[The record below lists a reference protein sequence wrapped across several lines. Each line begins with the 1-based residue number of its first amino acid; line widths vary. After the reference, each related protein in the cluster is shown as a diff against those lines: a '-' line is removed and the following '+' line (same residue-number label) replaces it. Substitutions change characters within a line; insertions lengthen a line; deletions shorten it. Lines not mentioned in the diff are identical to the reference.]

1 MGGKTPRE
9 WVLEI
14 ACGREYGAREEV
26 IEMIDDDTGT
36 TYVRDR
42 VNHSITLETQGSGP
56 EAGSPR
62 DAG

>member
-1 MGGKTPRE
+1 MTPAPQGAGVFVSGG
-9 WVLEI
+9 L
-14 ACGREYGAREEV
+14 AREEV
-26 IEMIDDDTGT
+26 IEMTDDDTGT

>member
-1 MGGKTPRE
+1 MTPAPQGAGVFVSGG
-9 WVLEI
+9 L
-14 ACGREYGAREEV
+14 AREEV
-26 IEMIDDDTGT
+26 IEMTDDDTGT

-56 EAGSPR
+56 EAGSSR

>member
-1 MGGKTPRE
+1 VSGG
-9 WVLEI
+9 LE
-14 ACGREYGAREEV
+14 REEV
-26 IEMIDDDTGT
+26 IEMTDDDTGT

-42 VNHSITLETQGSGP
+42 VNHSITLETRGSGP